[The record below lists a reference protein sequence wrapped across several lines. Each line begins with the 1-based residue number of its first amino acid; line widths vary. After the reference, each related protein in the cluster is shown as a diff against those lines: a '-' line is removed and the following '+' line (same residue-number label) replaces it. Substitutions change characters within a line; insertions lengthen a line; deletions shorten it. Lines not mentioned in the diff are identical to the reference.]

1 MEIMIQYLTPMF
13 FLQALIH
20 FGTGIRVL
28 VTGHPL
34 LLSGHW
40 FLGNGA
46 IAFSPIPIV
55 SLIHFF
61 KFGDPIVLFNLLV
74 FLLFLIYFGMVT
86 KGYIAMGITNESF
99 GAAIYTALQQLNITF
114 EEALGYIKLI
124 SHDLELQVI
133 IHSWK
138 GTAQLRMKQS
148 NGKPIL
154 DEIAK
159 AVIAYYQAHET
170 EMNKVTVMFYLIAG
184 LLMLVFGIIF
194 VNL

>member
-1 MEIMIQYLTPMF
+1 MVDRKARDEFAEIL
-13 FLQALIH
+13 
-20 FGTGIRVL
+20 
-28 VTGHPL
+28 
-34 LLSGHW
+34 
-40 FLGNGA
+40 
-46 IAFSPIPIV
+46 
-55 SLIHFF
+55 
-61 KFGDPIVLFNLLV
+61 
-74 FLLFLIYFGMVT
+74 
-86 KGYIAMGITNESF
+86 
-99 GAAIYTALQQLNITF
+99 
-114 EEALGYIKLI
+114 
-124 SHDLELQVI
+124 LELQVI